1 EPVQGF
7 AGLGTPGNQFAGSF
21 LRYADGDLFDM
32 ALTLTDLPA
41 HDTLTLGFL
50 LAVIDSW
57 DGTELLEVTVDDM
70 VVFSH
75 SFELATTDTS
85 SYVPPEGG
93 LLSSGTDLER
103 DAEAVAEDEIAR
115 CLATH
120 DVARVSLRPA
130 ADDRRVGPGL
140 DADLPHFVEIDDRL
154 VGGSLI

>member
-1 EPVQGF
+1 EASDAATTRVRPSPVCGDCARRRRLQHGLRSGLPDEFTSPGATIEPVQGF

-103 DAEAVAEDEIAR
+103 DAEAVAE
-115 CLATH
+115 
-120 DVARVSLRPA
+120 
-130 ADDRRVGPGL
+130 
-140 DADLPHFVEIDDRL
+140 
-154 VGGSLI
+154 